1 MATREEN
8 EDIRAMLE
16 RQANQRVNPF
26 MKGLSMLTGG
36 IAGEFTG
43 TNEDIR
49 NRNYAKRALMEEGL
63 LMDRMKAQRQM
74 MLEEDLKRLA
84 SEREANLLTGTSK
97 ARGAAMALSGTA
109 KNYTGPLDA
118 ATQAGIA
125 EAELAQAKVESDRM
139 NALKTREPEMRGYL
153 SSRGISLGE
162 PDVETTAFMEAQEKT
177 KEASQKEARL
187 TKSGY
192 LSFYIPGLGQIG
204 GTPDDI
210 EQTKQKYPQYRNII
224 DNAIKQAESGEALY
238 STRLEQNPLTGE
250 TKRVLSFKP
259 GTPQESIDAIEKQVF
274 GKQKG
279 FGGEPPKPGVQ
290 GTKTTKP
297 TSFSGYRVTL
307 AEEEEQK

>member
-1 MATREEN
+1 MATN
-8 EDIRAMLE
+8 DIRALLE
-16 RQANQRVNPF
+16 EQANQRINPF

-125 EAELAQAKVESDRM
+125 EAELGQAKVESDRM
-139 NALKTREPEMRGYL
+139 NALRGKEQEMRGYL
-153 SSRGISLGE
+153 AERNVKLGE
-162 PDVETTAFMEAQEKT
+162 PDVETTEFMYSQEKS
-177 KEASQKEARL
+177 KEAAQKEARL

-192 LSFYIPGLGQIG
+192 MSFYIPGLGQIG

-210 EQTKQKYPQYRNII
+210 EQTKQKYPQYKNII
-224 DNAIKQAESGEALY
+224 DNAVKQAESGEALY

-279 FGGEPPKPGVQ
+279 FGGEPAPGVK
-290 GTKTTKP
+290 GTKSTKP
-297 TSFSGYRVTL
+297 TSIPGYIITRP
-307 AEEEEQK
+307 EEEELK

>member
-1 MATREEN
+1 
-8 EDIRAMLE
+8 
-16 RQANQRVNPF
+16 
-26 MKGLSMLTGG
+26 
-36 IAGEFTG
+36 
-43 TNEDIR
+43 
-49 NRNYAKRALMEEGL
+49 
-63 LMDRMKAQRQM
+63 MDRMKAQRQL

-139 NALKTREPEMRGYL
+139 NALKAREPEMRGYL

-162 PDVETTAFMEAQEKT
+162 PDVDTTAFMEAQEKT
-177 KEASQKEARL
+177 KEAAQKEARL

-192 LSFYIPGLGQIG
+192 MSFYIPGLGQIG

-210 EQTKQKYPQYRNII
+210 EQTKQKYPQYKNII
-224 DNAIKQAESGEALY
+224 DNAVKQAESGEALY

-279 FGGEPPKPGVQ
+279 FGGEPPAPGVK
-290 GTKTTKP
+290 GTKSTKP
-297 TSFSGYRVTL
+297 TSFPGYRVTIP
-307 AEEEEQK
+307 EEEGLK

>member
-1 MATREEN
+1 MATN
-8 EDIRAMLE
+8 DIRALLE
-16 RQANQRVNPF
+16 EQANQRINPF

-49 NRNYAKRALMEEGL
+49 NRNYAKKALMEEGL

-125 EAELAQAKVESDRM
+125 EAELGQAKVESDRM
-139 NALKTREPEMRGYL
+139 NALRGKEQEMRGYL
-153 SSRGISLGE
+153 AERNVKLGE
-162 PDVETTAFMEAQEKT
+162 PDVETTEFMYSQEKS
-177 KEASQKEARL
+177 KEAAQKEARL

-192 LSFYIPGLGQIG
+192 MSFYIPGLGQIG

-210 EQTKQKYPQYRNII
+210 ERIKNGNPQYRTII
-224 DNAIKQAESGEALY
+224 DNAVKQAESGEALY

-259 GTPQESIDAIEKQVF
+259 GTPQESIDEIEKQVF

-279 FGGEPPKPGVQ
+279 FGGEPAAGVKS
-290 GTKTTKP
+290 TPPTEP
-297 TSFSGYRVTL
+297 TSIPGYFVRL
-307 AEEEEQK
+307 KSKQ

>member
-1 MATREEN
+1 
-8 EDIRAMLE
+8 MLQ
-16 RQANQRVNPF
+16 RQANQRINPF

-97 ARGAAMALSGTA
+97 AKGAAMALSGTS

-125 EAELAQAKVESDRM
+125 EAELGQAKVESDRM

-187 TKSGY
+187 TKLGY
-192 LSFYIPGLGQIG
+192 MSLSIPGLGTISG
-204 GTPDDI
+204 NPDDI
-210 EQTKQKYPQYRNII
+210 ERIKNSNPQYRTII
-224 DNAIKQAESGEALY
+224 ENAVKQAESGEALY

-279 FGGEPPKPGVQ
+279 FGGEPAAGVK
-290 GTKTTKP
+290 GTKATKP
-297 TSFSGYRVTL
+297 TSIPGYIITRP
-307 AEEEEQK
+307 EEEELK

>member
-1 MATREEN
+1 MATN
-8 EDIRAMLE
+8 DIRALLE
-16 RQANQRVNPF
+16 EQANQRINPF

-63 LMDRMKAQRQM
+63 LMDRMKAQRQL

-84 SEREANLLTGTSK
+84 SEREANLLTGTAK
-97 ARGAAMALSGTA
+97 AKGAAMALSGTA

-125 EAELAQAKVESDRM
+125 EAELGQAKVESDRM
-139 NALKTREPEMRGYL
+139 NALRGKEQEMRGYL

-162 PDVETTAFMEAQEKT
+162 PDVDTTAFMEAQEKT
-177 KEASQKEARL
+177 KEAAQKEARL

-192 LSFYIPGLGQIG
+192 MSFYIPGLGQIG

-210 EQTKQKYPQYRNII
+210 EQTKQKYPQYKNII
-224 DNAIKQAESGEALY
+224 DNAVKQAESGEALY

-259 GTPQESIDAIEKQVF
+259 GTSQESIDAIEKQVF

-279 FGGEPPKPGVQ
+279 FGGEPPAPGVK
-290 GTKTTKP
+290 GTKSTKP
-297 TSFSGYRVTL
+297 TSFPGYRVTIP
-307 AEEEEQK
+307 EEEGLK

>member
-1 MATREEN
+1 MATN
-8 EDIRAMLE
+8 DIRALLE
-16 RQANQRVNPF
+16 EQANQRINPF

-49 NRNYAKRALMEEGL
+49 NRNYAKKALMEEGL

-125 EAELAQAKVESDRM
+125 EAELGQAKVESDRM

-177 KEASQKEARL
+177 KEAAQKEARL

-192 LSFYIPGLGQIG
+192 MSFYIPGLGQIG

-274 GKQKG
+274 GKRKG
-279 FGGEPPKPGVQ
+279 FGGEPPKPEVK
-290 GTKTTKP
+290 GTKATKP
-297 TSFSGYRVTL
+297 TSIPGYQVTIP
-307 AEEEEQK
+307 EEEEQ

>member
-1 MATREEN
+1 MATREET
-8 EDIRAMLE
+8 DKIRALLQQ
-16 RQANQRVNPF
+16 QANQRVNPF

-49 NRNYAKRALMEEGL
+49 NREYAKKALIEEGL
-63 LMDRMKAQRQM
+63 LMDRMKAQRQL

-125 EAELAQAKVESDRM
+125 EAELEQAKVESNRI
-139 NALKTREPEMRGYL
+139 NALRGKEQEMRGYL
-153 SSRGISLGE
+153 ANRNVKLGE
-162 PDVETTAFMEAQEKT
+162 PDVDTTEFMYSQEKS
-177 KEASQKEARL
+177 KEAAEKEARL

-238 STRLEQNPLTGE
+238 STRLEQDPLTGE

-279 FGGEPPKPGVQ
+279 FGGEPAAGVKGSQ
-290 GTKTTKP
+290 PTQP
-297 TSFSGYRVTL
+297 TSIPGYNVRL
-307 AEEEEQK
+307 KQ

>member
-1 MATREEN
+1 MATT
-8 EDIRAMLE
+8 DIRALLE
-16 RQANQRVNPF
+16 EQANQRINPF

-49 NRNYAKRALMEEGL
+49 NREYAKKALIEEGL
-63 LMDRMKAQRQM
+63 LMDRMKAQRQL

-125 EAELAQAKVESDRM
+125 EAELEQAKVESNRM
-139 NALKTREPEMRGYL
+139 NALRGKEQEMRGYL
-153 SSRGISLGE
+153 ANRNVKLGE
-162 PDVETTAFMEAQEKT
+162 PDVDTTEFMYSQEKS
-177 KEASQKEARL
+177 KEAAEKEARL

-192 LSFYIPGLGQIG
+192 LSFYIPGGLGQIG

-238 STRLEQNPLTGE
+238 STRLEQDPLTGE

-279 FGGEPPKPGVQ
+279 FGGEPPKPGVK
-290 GTKTTKP
+290 GTKATKP
-297 TSFSGYRVTL
+297 TSIPGYQVTIP
-307 AEEEEQK
+307 EEEEQ

>member
-1 MATREEN
+1 MATREET
-8 EDIRAMLE
+8 DKIRALLQQ
-16 RQANQRVNPF
+16 QANQRINPF

-125 EAELAQAKVESDRM
+125 EAELGQAKVESDRM

-224 DNAIKQAESGEALY
+224 DNAIKQAESGEPQY
-238 STRLEQNPLTGE
+238 TITSEQDPLTGE
-250 TKRVLSFKP
+250 IKRRVVIKP
-259 GTPQESIDAIEKQVF
+259 GTSAEERDAIERQVF

-279 FGGEPPKPGVQ
+279 FGDQPAAGVKGSQ
-290 GTKTTKP
+290 PTQP
-297 TSFSGYRVTL
+297 TSIPGYNVRL
-307 AEEEEQK
+307 KQ

>member
-1 MATREEN
+1 MATN
-8 EDIRAMLE
+8 DIRALLE
-16 RQANQRVNPF
+16 EQANQRINPF

-63 LMDRMKAQRQM
+63 LMDRMKAQRQL

-109 KNYTGPLDA
+109 KNYIGPLDA

-139 NALKTREPEMRGYL
+139 NALKAREPEMRGYL

-177 KEASQKEARL
+177 KEAAQKEARL

-192 LSFYIPGLGQIG
+192 MSFYIPGLGQIG

-210 EQTKQKYPQYRNII
+210 EQTKQKYPQYKNII
-224 DNAIKQAESGEALY
+224 DNAVKQAESGEALY
-238 STRLEQNPLTGE
+238 STRLEQDPSTGE
-250 TKRVLSFKP
+250 TKRIISFKP

-279 FGGEPPKPGVQ
+279 FGGEPAPGVK
-290 GTKTTKP
+290 GTKSTKP
-297 TSFSGYRVTL
+297 TSIPGYIITIP
-307 AEEEEQK
+307 EEEELK

>member
-8 EDIRAMLE
+8 EDIRAMLQ
-16 RQANQRVNPF
+16 RQADQRINPF

-63 LMDRMKAQRQM
+63 LMDRMKAQRQL

-139 NALKTREPEMRGYL
+139 NALKAREPEMRGYL

-162 PDVETTAFMEAQEKT
+162 PDVDTTAFMEAQEKT
-177 KEASQKEARL
+177 KEAAQKEARL

-192 LSFYIPGLGQIG
+192 MSFYIPGLGQIG

-210 EQTKQKYPQYRNII
+210 EQTKQKYPQYKNII
-224 DNAIKQAESGEALY
+224 ENAVKQAESGEALY

-259 GTPQESIDAIEKQVF
+259 GTPQESIDEIEKQVF

-279 FGGEPPKPGVQ
+279 FGGEPAPGVKS
-290 GTKTTKP
+290 TPPTEP
-297 TSFSGYRVTL
+297 TSIPGYFVRL
-307 AEEEEQK
+307 KPKQ

>member
-1 MATREEN
+1 MPTT
-8 EDIRAMLE
+8 DIRALLE
-16 RQANQRVNPF
+16 EQANQRINPF

-36 IAGEFTG
+36 ISGEFTG

-49 NRNYAKRALMEEGL
+49 NRNYAKKALIEEGL
-63 LMDRMKAQRQM
+63 LMDRMKAQRQL

-125 EAELAQAKVESDRM
+125 EAELDQAKVESNRI
-139 NALKTREPEMRGYL
+139 NALKGKEQEMRGYL
-153 SSRGISLGE
+153 ADRNVKLGE
-162 PDVETTAFMEAQEKT
+162 PDVDTTEFMYSQEKS

-192 LSFYIPGLGQIG
+192 MSFYIPGLGQIS
-204 GTPDDI
+204 GTPDYI
-210 EQTKQKYPQYRNII
+210 EQTKQKYPQYGNII
-224 DNAIKQAESGEALY
+224 DNAIKQAESGEPQY
-238 STRLEQNPLTGE
+238 TVTSEQDPLTGE
-250 TKRVLSFKP
+250 IKRRVVIKP
-259 GTPQESIDAIEKQVF
+259 GTSLEERDAIERQVF

-279 FGGEPPKPGVQ
+279 FEGEPAPGVK
-290 GTKTTKP
+290 GTKSTKP
-297 TSFSGYRVTL
+297 TSFPGYRVTIP
-307 AEEEEQK
+307 EEEGLK

>member
-16 RQANQRVNPF
+16 RQANQRINPF

-125 EAELAQAKVESDRM
+125 EAELGQAKVESDRM

-279 FGGEPPKPGVQ
+279 FGGEPPKPGVK
-290 GTKTTKP
+290 GTKATKP
-297 TSFSGYRVTL
+297 TSIPGYQVTIP
-307 AEEEEQK
+307 EEEEQ

>member
-1 MATREEN
+1 MATN
-8 EDIRAMLE
+8 DIRALLE
-16 RQANQRVNPF
+16 EQANQRINPF

-49 NRNYAKRALMEEGL
+49 NRNYAKKALMEEGL

-125 EAELAQAKVESDRM
+125 EAELGQAKVESDRM

-250 TKRVLSFKP
+250 TKRVLLFKP
-259 GTPQESIDAIEKQVF
+259 GTPQESIDAIEKQVM

-279 FGGEPPKPGVQ
+279 FGGEPPKPGVK
-290 GTKTTKP
+290 GTKATKP
-297 TSFSGYRVTL
+297 TSIPGYQVTIP
-307 AEEEEQK
+307 EEEEQ

>member
-1 MATREEN
+1 MAIEDP
-8 EDIRAMLE
+8 EDIRDMLE
-16 RQANQRVNPF
+16 RQANQRINPF

-49 NRNYAKRALMEEGL
+49 NRNYAKKALMEEGL
-63 LMDRMKAQRQM
+63 LMDRMKAQRQL

-97 ARGAAMALSGTA
+97 ARGAAMDLSGTA

-139 NALKTREPEMRGYL
+139 NALKAREPEMRGYL

-162 PDVETTAFMEAQEKT
+162 PDVDTTAFMEAQEKT
-177 KEASQKEARL
+177 KEAAQKEARL

-192 LSFYIPGLGQIG
+192 MSFYIPGLGQIG

-210 EQTKQKYPQYRNII
+210 EQTKQKYPQYKNII
-224 DNAIKQAESGEALY
+224 ENAVKQAESGEALY

-279 FGGEPPKPGVQ
+279 FGGEPPKPGVK
-290 GTKTTKP
+290 GTKATKP
-297 TSFSGYRVTL
+297 TSIPGYYVTEL
-307 AEEEEQK
+307 EEVEQK

>member
-1 MATREEN
+1 MATT
-8 EDIRAMLE
+8 DIRALLE
-16 RQANQRVNPF
+16 EQANQRINPF

-49 NRNYAKRALMEEGL
+49 NREYAKKALIEEGL
-63 LMDRMKAQRQM
+63 LMDRMKAQRQL

-125 EAELAQAKVESDRM
+125 EAELEQAKVESNRI
-139 NALKTREPEMRGYL
+139 NALRGKEQEMRGYL
-153 SSRGISLGE
+153 ANRNVKLGE
-162 PDVETTAFMEAQEKT
+162 PDVDTTEFMYSQEKS
-177 KEASQKEARL
+177 KEAAEKEARL

-238 STRLEQNPLTGE
+238 STRLEQDPLTGE

-279 FGGEPPKPGVQ
+279 FGGEPAAGVKGSQ
-290 GTKTTKP
+290 PTQP
-297 TSFSGYRVTL
+297 TSIPGYNVRL
-307 AEEEEQK
+307 KQ

>member
-1 MATREEN
+1 MATT
-8 EDIRAMLE
+8 DIRALLE
-16 RQANQRVNPF
+16 EQANQRINPF

-49 NRNYAKRALMEEGL
+49 NREYAKKALIEEGL
-63 LMDRMKAQRQM
+63 LMDRMKAQRQL

-125 EAELAQAKVESDRM
+125 EAELEQAKVESNRM
-139 NALKTREPEMRGYL
+139 NALRGKEQEMRGYL
-153 SSRGISLGE
+153 ANRNVKLGE
-162 PDVETTAFMEAQEKT
+162 PDVDTTEFMYSQEKS
-177 KEASQKEARL
+177 KEAAEKEARL

-238 STRLEQNPLTGE
+238 STRLEQDPLTGE

-279 FGGEPPKPGVQ
+279 FGGEPAAGVKGSQ
-290 GTKTTKP
+290 PTQP
-297 TSFSGYRVTL
+297 TSIPGYNVRL
-307 AEEEEQK
+307 KQ

>member
-16 RQANQRVNPF
+16 RQANQRINPF

-49 NRNYAKRALMEEGL
+49 NRNYAKKALIEEGL

-125 EAELAQAKVESDRM
+125 EAELGQAKVESDRM
-139 NALKTREPEMRGYL
+139 NALRGKEQEMRGYL
-153 SSRGISLGE
+153 AERNVKLGE
-162 PDVETTAFMEAQEKT
+162 PDVETTEFMYSQEKS
-177 KEASQKEARL
+177 KEAAQKEARL

-192 LSFYIPGLGQIG
+192 MSFYIPGLGQIG

-279 FGGEPPKPGVQ
+279 FGGEPPKPGVK
-290 GTKTTKP
+290 GTKATKP
-297 TSFSGYRVTL
+297 TSIPGYQVTIP
-307 AEEEEQK
+307 EEEEQ

>member
-1 MATREEN
+1 MATN
-8 EDIRAMLE
+8 DIRALLE
-16 RQANQRVNPF
+16 EQANQRINPF

-36 IAGEFTG
+36 LAGEFTG

-63 LMDRMKAQRQM
+63 LMDRMKAQRQL

-84 SEREANLLTGTSK
+84 SEREANLLTGTAK
-97 ARGAAMALSGTA
+97 AKGAAMALSGTA

-125 EAELAQAKVESDRM
+125 EAELGQAKVESDRM
-139 NALKTREPEMRGYL
+139 NALKAREPEMRGYL

-162 PDVETTAFMEAQEKT
+162 PDVDTTAFMEAQEKT
-177 KEASQKEARL
+177 KEAAQKEARL

-192 LSFYIPGLGQIG
+192 MSFYIPGLGQIG

-210 EQTKQKYPQYRNII
+210 EQTKQKYPQYKNII
-224 DNAIKQAESGEALY
+224 DNAVKQAESGEALY

-259 GTPQESIDAIEKQVF
+259 GTSQESIDAIEKQVF

-279 FGGEPPKPGVQ
+279 FGGEPPAPGVK
-290 GTKTTKP
+290 GTKSTKP
-297 TSFSGYRVTL
+297 TSIPGYIITRP
-307 AEEEEQK
+307 EEEELK

>member
-1 MATREEN
+1 
-8 EDIRAMLE
+8 MLQ
-16 RQANQRVNPF
+16 RQANQRINPF

-49 NRNYAKRALMEEGL
+49 NRNYAKKALMEEGL

-125 EAELAQAKVESDRM
+125 EAELGQAKVESDRM

-279 FGGEPPKPGVQ
+279 FGGEPPKPGVK
-290 GTKTTKP
+290 GTKATKP
-297 TSFSGYRVTL
+297 TSIPGYQVTIP
-307 AEEEEQK
+307 EEEEQ

>member
-1 MATREEN
+1 MPTT
-8 EDIRAMLE
+8 DIRALLE
-16 RQANQRVNPF
+16 EQANQRINPF

-36 IAGEFTG
+36 ISGEFTG

-49 NRNYAKRALMEEGL
+49 NRNYAKKTLIEEGL
-63 LMDRMKAQRQM
+63 LMDRMKAQRQL

-125 EAELAQAKVESDRM
+125 EAELGQAKVERDRM
-139 NALKTREPEMRGYL
+139 NALRGKEQEMRGYL
-153 SSRGISLGE
+153 AERNVKLGE
-162 PDVETTAFMEAQEKT
+162 PDVETTEFMYSQEKQ
-177 KEASQKEARL
+177 KEAAQKEARL
-187 TKSGY
+187 TKLGY
-192 LSFYIPGLGQIG
+192 IDLTIPGLGRITG
-204 GTPDDI
+204 NPDDI
-210 EQTKQKYPQYRNII
+210 ERIKNSNPQYRNII

-238 STRLEQNPLTGE
+238 STRLEQDPLTGE

-279 FGGEPPKPGVQ
+279 FGGDPAPGVK
-290 GTKTTKP
+290 GTKSTKP
-297 TSFSGYRVTL
+297 TSFPGYRVTIP
-307 AEEEEQK
+307 EEEGLK